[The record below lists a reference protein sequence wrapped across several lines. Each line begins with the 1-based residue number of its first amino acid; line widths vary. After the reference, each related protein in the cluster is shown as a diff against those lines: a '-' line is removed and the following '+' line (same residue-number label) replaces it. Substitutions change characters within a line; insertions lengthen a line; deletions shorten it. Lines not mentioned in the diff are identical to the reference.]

1 MSLIDPVRSAKEH
14 LAIEKPLLAS
24 SGRLDGGERVH
35 PGQAVLNSNHQSNS
49 TIMELTEQE
58 KTIVADL
65 ITFAWQNGGIRHPQI
80 AKALE
85 AIQAKLG
92 IEKK

>member
-1 MSLIDPVRSAKEH
+1 
-14 LAIEKPLLAS
+14 
-24 SGRLDGGERVH
+24 
-35 PGQAVLNSNHQSNS
+35 
-49 TIMELTEQE
+49 MELSDQE
-58 KTIVADL
+58 KKIIADL
-65 ITFAWQNGGIRHPQI
+65 IAFAWQNGGIRLPQI